1 MVLLGLLFPGS
12 PNNLFHYI
20 MAKAQIWQR
29 ALSNGGF
36 SCSGITS

>member
-12 PNNLFHYI
+12 PNNLFHYM